1 MFAGTGRK
9 LALMLRKM
17 CIILDKLGTAVLAD
31 PISSTHTG
39 MMCVVHKYF
48 GVYTRRQLPKK
59 AIALDYTS
67 WASQKTGNVSERSCY
82 ATSFTSEDLKN
93 GSADPHTTLYIHKKM
108 YMKNS
113 TW

>member
-1 MFAGTGRK
+1 MSAGTGRK
-9 LALMLRKM
+9 SAFMLRTM
-17 CIILDKLGTAVLAD
+17 SIILDKLGTAVLAA

-39 MMCVVHKYF
+39 MMCVVY
-48 GVYTRRQLPKK
+48 VYTRKQLQIN

-67 WASQKTGNVSERSCY
+67 WASEKTGNVSERSCY
-82 ATSFTSEDLKN
+82 ATAFTSEDLKN
-93 GSADPHTTLYIHKKM
+93 GSADPHTTLHIYKKM

>member
-1 MFAGTGRK
+1 MSAGTGRK
-9 LALMLRKM
+9 SAFMLRTM
-17 CIILDKLGTAVLAD
+17 CIILDKLGTAVLAA

-39 MMCVVHKYF
+39 MMCVVY
-48 GVYTRRQLPKK
+48 VYTRQQLQIN

-82 ATSFTSEDLKN
+82 ATAFTSEDLKI
-93 GSADPHTTLYIHKKM
+93 GSADPDTTLHIHKKM

>member
-1 MFAGTGRK
+1 MSAGTGRK
-9 LALMLRKM
+9 SAFMLRTT

-31 PISSTHTG
+31 SISSTRTG

>member
-1 MFAGTGRK
+1 MSAGTGRK
-9 LALMLRKM
+9 SAFMLRTI
-17 CIILDKLGTAVLAD
+17 CIILDKLGAAVLAD

-39 MMCVVHKYF
+39 MMCVVHKYL
-48 GVYTRRQLPKK
+48 VYIPEGNYQIN
-59 AIALDYTS
+59 AIALAYTS

-82 ATSFTSEDLKN
+82 ATAFTSEDLKN
-93 GSADPHTTLYIHKKM
+93 GSADPHTTLHIHKKM